1 MFTKM
6 RKLCLLIVI
15 IALVTMLFG
24 VEAQKKDEASMTN
37 LMNKKTNVILKTSQG
52 TIELELWPDM
62 APVTVEKFVKLSN
75 DGFYEKTYF
84 HRVIPDFM
92 IQGGDPNTKDTTR
105 TNDGQGGPGYAF
117 EDECYLPG
125 APITGAIT
133 DEEAARTIWSDV
145 IIPYFQANAT
155 PDSSIKAVYD
165 AVIKAQNGEPIKTHT
180 VEWFLE
186 KTGSKGPL
194 TKKIVKHP
202 VAYGTICMA
211 NSGPNTN
218 GSQFFIVTKKD
229 GADWLNGKHTVFGKV
244 TKGMDIVEKIQN
256 LPRDKSDNPLVGN
269 QAFIDKITVK
279 K

>member
-6 RKLCLLIVI
+6 KKLCLLVAVVMMA
-15 IALVTMLFG
+15 ALLFG
-24 VEAQKKDEASMTN
+24 VEAQKKDDAGMTN
-37 LMNKKTNVILKTSQG
+37 LMSKKTNVVMKTSQG
-52 TIELELWPDM
+52 TIELELWPEM
-62 APVTVEKFVKLSN
+62 APITVANFVKLSN
-75 DGFYEKTYF
+75 DGYYEKTYF

-105 TNDGQGGPGYAF
+105 VNDGQGGPAERF
-117 EDECYLPG
+117 EDECYIVGEPL
-125 APITGAIT
+125 TGAIV
-133 DEEAARTIWSDV
+133 EEETARTIWSDV

-155 PDSSIKAVYD
+155 PDTLVKAVYD
-165 AVIKAQNGEPIKTHT
+165 AVIKAQNGDPIKAHT
-180 VEWFLE
+180 IEWYLE
-186 KTGSKGPL
+186 KTGHQGTL
-194 TKKIVKHP
+194 GKKTVKHP

-229 GADWLNGKHTVFGKV
+229 GADWLNGKHTVFGMV

-269 QAFIDKITVK
+269 QAFIQKVTVK